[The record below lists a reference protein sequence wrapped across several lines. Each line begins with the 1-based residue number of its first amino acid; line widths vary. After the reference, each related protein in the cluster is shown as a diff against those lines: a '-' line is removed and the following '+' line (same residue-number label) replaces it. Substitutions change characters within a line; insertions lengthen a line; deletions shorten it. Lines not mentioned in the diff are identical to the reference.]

1 MSTAANTQQR
11 TVDPTQAAADETQL
25 LKRIELRVTESFY
38 DALSLLAADE
48 NTNKADVIRKAVTF
62 YARAKVNQRDRKL
75 LATVSVDDNNQM
87 KIEEVVQ
94 LWMKIACDSQN
105 SKLHLSQADAIK

>member
-1 MSTAANTQQR
+1 MAATTQQR
-11 TVDPTQAAADETQL
+11 TADPKRTAADETQL

-38 DALSLLAADE
+38 EALALLADDE

-75 LATVSVDDNNQM
+75 LAIVSVDDKNQI

-94 LWMKIACDSQN
+94 L
-105 SKLHLSQADAIK
+105 